1 MPRQPSRK
9 DMAPL
14 ADQLG
19 PEDGLDPRLVR
30 PDLTGRTI
38 RRNTLQLC
46 GQVARTLGEALAAC
60 ADEILRD
67 LHVVGVVPAAG
78 GGRLL
83 VTVARSPS
91 ATPWADDLIAQHL
104 ANAQGLLRSEVAAA
118 INRRRTPE
126 LIFRVVGE
134 VRQAF

>member
-1 MPRQPSRK
+1 MTRHPSRK

-19 PEDGLDPRLVR
+19 PEDGIDPRLIR

-46 GQVARTLGEALAAC
+46 RQVARTLGEALAGC
-60 ADEILRD
+60 ADEVLQN

-83 VTVARSPS
+83 VTL
-91 ATPWADDLIAQHL
+91 ATSRPDDRTERHL
-104 ANAQGLLRSEVAAA
+104 ARAYGLLRSEVAAA

-126 LIFRVVGE
+126 LVFRVVGAE
-134 VRQAF
+134 

>member
-46 GQVARTLGEALAAC
+46 GQVSRTLAGALAGC
-60 ADEILRD
+60 ADEVLRD

-83 VTVARSPS
+83 VTLARGVS
-91 ATPWADDLIAQHL
+91 ATSRPDDLIAQHL
-104 ANAQGLLRSEVAAA
+104 ARARGLLRSEVAAA

-126 LIFRVVGE
+126 LIFRVVGG
-134 VRQAF
+134 

>member
-1 MPRQPSRK
+1 MPRHPSNK
-9 DMAPL
+9 DMAQL

-19 PEDGLDPRLVR
+19 PDDGIDPRLIR

-46 GQVARTLGEALAAC
+46 RQVARTLGEALAGC
-60 ADEILRD
+60 ADEVLQN
-67 LHVVGVVPAAG
+67 LHVVGVVPAVG

-83 VTVARSPS
+83 VTLAASHP
-91 ATPWADDLIAQHL
+91 DDRVERHL
-104 ANAQGLLRSEVAAA
+104 ARAYGLLRSEVAAA

-126 LIFRVVGE
+126 LVFRVVDAGGE
-134 VRQAF
+134 

>member
-1 MPRQPSRK
+1 MPRRPLRK
-9 DMAPL
+9 NMAPL

-19 PEDGLDPRLVR
+19 PEDGIDPRLIR
-30 PDLTGRTI
+30 PDLSGRTI

-46 GQVARTLGEALAAC
+46 SQVARTLGEALGGC
-60 ADEILRD
+60 ADEVLRD

-83 VTVARSPS
+83 VTLARSPS
-91 ATPWADDLIAQHL
+91 ATPHPDDLIAERL
-104 ANAQGLLRSEVAAA
+104 ERARGMLRSEVAAA

-134 VRQAF
+134 

>member
-1 MPRQPSRK
+1 MTRRPSTK

-19 PEDGLDPRLVR
+19 PEDGIDPRLIR
-30 PDLTGRTI
+30 PDLSGRTI

-46 GQVARTLGEALAAC
+46 SQVARTLGEAFAAC
-60 ADEILRD
+60 ADEVLRD

-83 VTVARSPS
+83 VTLAANPAAPIRP
-91 ATPWADDLIAQHL
+91 DDLVEQHL
-104 ANAQGLLRSEVAAA
+104 ARARGLLRSEVASA

-126 LIFRVVGE
+126 LIFRVVGAE
-134 VRQAF
+134 T